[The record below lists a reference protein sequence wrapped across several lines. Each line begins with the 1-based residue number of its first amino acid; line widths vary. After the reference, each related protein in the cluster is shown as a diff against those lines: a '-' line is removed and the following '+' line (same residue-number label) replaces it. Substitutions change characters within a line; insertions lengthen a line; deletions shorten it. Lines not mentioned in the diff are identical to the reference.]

1 MARIAKFPI
10 LALFSASFCFPIDKV
25 GSLFIGMDYLPNN
38 EYNETAAGVYKLQK
52 PGFAVGAFVP
62 LNLPYVDA
70 HFKVKASTHR
80 IEKRAWDWSGL
91 IHKDESSLYDKHASA
106 LNEILFGKEVRTGN
120 SVTILPQLGLGFQL
134 DALNQDGDSPV
145 GGIVYS
151 DLFTDF
157 SSRFRYRFKRFGFE
171 AIVNYQLCL
180 IPSWSG
186 YEATDRLAFSLGIFK

>member
-1 MARIAKFPI
+1 MMGNKIAMLVAFFASFGFP
-10 LALFSASFCFPIDKV
+10 LDEVGALFV
-25 GSLFIGMDYLPNN
+25 GIDYLPDN

-52 PGFAVGAFVP
+52 SGFAVGAFVP

-70 HFKVKASTHR
+70 HFKVKATTHR
-80 IEKRAWDWSGL
+80 IEKRAWDWPGL
-91 IHKDESSLYDKHASA
+91 IHRDESSLYDKHASA
-106 LNEILFGKEVRTGN
+106 LNEILFGKEMRTGN

-134 DALNQDGDSPV
+134 DALNQDGDSRV
-145 GGIVYS
+145 VGIVYS

-157 SSRFRYRFKRFGFE
+157 SSRFRYRFKSFGLE

-186 YEATDRLAFSLGIFK
+186 YEATDRLAFSLAIFK